1 MGTLIVMATHSLA
14 PRAGATGGRLYT
26 QIKAH
31 RTIGASG
38 VWAVVGPRDPQRGKY
53 LYLLRQHNCFYLYL
67 SKSGTRRNKPAFAVA
82 LTAVEICDVKE

>member
-38 VWAVVGPRDPQRGKY
+38 VWAVVGPRDPQR
-53 LYLLRQHNCFYLYL
+53 QVFV
-67 SKSGTRRNKPAFAVA
+67 FVE
-82 LTAVEICDVKE
+82 TA